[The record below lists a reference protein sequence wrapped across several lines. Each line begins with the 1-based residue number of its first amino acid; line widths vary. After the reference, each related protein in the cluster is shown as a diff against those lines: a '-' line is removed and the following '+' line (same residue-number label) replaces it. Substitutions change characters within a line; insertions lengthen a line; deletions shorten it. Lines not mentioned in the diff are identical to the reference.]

1 MAENKSFF
9 YIPTYAIIIIFVILM
24 LSLVFELIT
33 FANMY
38 TFDSISV
45 GEAVY
50 QKGEQEFTDALQKLQ
65 SILIV
70 LTSTSVI
77 LAGIFGYFTVKR
89 IRNRQP

>member
-1 MAENKSFF
+1 MAKEKPFF
-9 YIPTYAIIIIFVILM
+9 YIPTYAVIIIFVILM
-24 LSLVFELIT
+24 ISLVFELFT

-38 TFDSISV
+38 TFESISV

-50 QKGEQEFTDALQKLQ
+50 RKGEQEYTDALQKLQ

-77 LAGIFGYFTVKR
+77 LAVIFGYFSLKR